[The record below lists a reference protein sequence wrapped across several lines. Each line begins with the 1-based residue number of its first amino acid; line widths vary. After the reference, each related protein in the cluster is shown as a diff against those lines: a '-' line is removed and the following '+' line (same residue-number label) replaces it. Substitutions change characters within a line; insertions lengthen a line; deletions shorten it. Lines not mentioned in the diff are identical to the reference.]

1 MNTELDVDGSVLI
14 LDEAT
19 VAGAG
24 PSHTMTGGGIETF
37 EAYGTTSDGIGSAII
52 QIQVSNDGST
62 WITAGTINL
71 DLKTNRTSDR
81 LTMDSALSKWTYV
94 RSNLKSISGT
104 GASVSV
110 YKNDVLSKGL
120 AAELAAIGVYSAPT
134 AAPMGEQGAGMGVC
148 NPAYV
153 PAGLVGLYGY
163 TDRSSPNFGNYIHP
177 ASGSIMCFIPLKWT
191 KWGAGIGVNGLAINQ
206 CSIVDDTPSM
216 RAFLSADG
224 YAVDRMFWDG
234 GAVKSGVFV
243 DKYLCSNNAGI
254 AASIKNGNPLST
266 SAGHNPISGL
276 IGAFPN
282 FHYSAIDAAKA
293 RGVGF
298 FCSSR
303 FIFTG
308 LARISYAHGQQSSN
322 TTYCAWWDATNNF
335 PKGCNNDALRDAHD
349 ASVLYTSD
357 GYLNCGKTGSGT
369 PFAKTTHNGQECG
382 VADLNGLMWEVTP
395 GITSDGSSFFVLK
408 PTVSMGVL
416 NGGNASASDVWGAAS
431 LAANYDNIG
440 ATYGALT
447 ASSTTKLYGNA
458 SQVFSEAQSGN
469 AWNVAGLGI
478 PLLGG
483 VGGTN
488 AFGNDGF
495 YDYRPSEMCALSG
508 GRWSSIAT
516 AGVWSLS
523 LPYARGSSIDFS
535 GFRAAIYPT
544 A

>member
-1 MNTELDVDGSVLI
+1 MAL
-14 LDEAT
+14 
-19 VAGAG
+19 
-24 PSHTMTGGGIETF
+24 
-37 EAYGTTSDGIGSAII
+37 
-52 QIQVSNDGST
+52 
-62 WITAGTINL
+62 INL
-71 DLKTNRTSDR
+71 DKHQKEH
-81 LTMDSALSKWTYV
+81 AL
-94 RSNLKSISGT
+94 LQLLQPEQT
-104 GASVSV
+104 GA
-110 YKNDVLSKGL
+110 NL

-134 AAPMGEQGAGMGVC
+134 AAPMGAQGAGMGVC

-153 PAGLVGLYGY
+153 PAGLVGLSGY
-163 TDRSSPNFGNYIHP
+163 ADKMNANFGNYIHP
-177 ASGSIMCFIPLKWT
+177 ASGSIMGFIPRYWY
-191 KWGAGIGVNGLAINQ
+191 KWGTGSNGLAVNQ
-206 CSIVDDTPSM
+206 CSIVQHEPSM
-216 RAFLSADG
+216 QDFLIANG

-234 GAVKSGVFV
+234 GAIKSGVFV
-243 DKYLCSNNAGI
+243 DKYMCSNNAGI

-266 SAGHNPISGL
+266 AAAHNPISGL

-293 RGVGF
+293 RGAGF

-303 FIFTG
+303 FIYVG
-308 LARISYAHGQQSSN
+308 LARLSYAHGQQSSN
-322 TTYCAWWDATNNF
+322 TTYCEWYDAINNF
-335 PKGCNNDALRDAHD
+335 PKGCNNNALRDSQD
-349 ASVLYTSD
+349 ASILYTSD
-357 GYLNCGKTGSGT
+357 GYSTCGQTGSGI
-369 PFAKTTHNGQECG
+369 PFEKTTHNGQACG
-382 VADLNGLMWEVTP
+382 ISDTNGLMWEVTP

-488 AFGNDGF
+488 SFGNDAL
-495 YDYRPSEMCALSG
+495 YDYRPNDMCAVSG
-508 GRWSSIAT
+508 GSWSTGSN
-516 AGVWSLS
+516 AGVWALY
-523 LPYARGSSIDFS
+523 LGYARSDSGANV